1 MSIRR
6 NNLKLKSQ
14 EEVRNC
20 PKCGAP
26 LLSEVCQYC
35 GTYVG
40 EVSSIDL
47 ASEYETVECKNVG
60 LSFFGTIFPLFFG
73 VTFLGVS
80 VPFLFLKPMDGAIST
95 LAFIAPFLLV
105 GVVSLGLS
113 LRSICLSVM
122 IGIKGEKKEG
132 IVYGYMDDTIAYN
145 NVNGQKVKLLVN
157 TPSGKKFVII
167 PLKKTTKPYP
177 VNGEVDLLLY
187 KNYAKLLNKTVYNWS

>member
-1 MSIRR
+1 MKIRR
-6 NNLKLKSQ
+6 NNPTLKSQ
-14 EEVRNC
+14 SEVRSC

-26 LLSEVCQYC
+26 LLSEICQYC

-40 EVSSIDL
+40 EVASLDL
-47 ASEYETVECKNVG
+47 SSEYETVECKNVG

-73 VTFLGVS
+73 VAFLGTS
-80 VPFLFLKPMDGAIST
+80 LPF
-95 LAFIAPFLLV
+95 LAFISPDGNISDFAILIPFILV
-105 GVVSLGLS
+105 GLVSIIIFIK
-113 LRSICLSVM
+113 SICLSAIVNFR
-122 IGIKGEKKEG
+122 GEKKEG

-187 KNYAKLLNKTVYNWS
+187 KNCAKLLNKTVYKWS